1 MVIVGLAILSPLALA
16 GISHFRDDWLQLS
29 NIGQTYGAVSAILSA
44 LALGGIIASL
54 LYQARDSRNA
64 HEQRTRTFQFELIKL
79 ELEDPS
85 LMVATGAPWGV
96 DIPSDTAS
104 LREFLYVQMWVS
116 YLAGSYATGEIS
128 ASTARQ
134 LAGLELFHGKAGR
147 TYWAAVGARQ
157 IANSKGRYNQ
167 FYRLLDD
174 EYRKAISSG
183 IPAAGPIGA
192 DTDSGSP
199 RGPLGIGIKS
209 PEGIS
214 IVIVAAIIGML
225 GGRAWRSRK
234 AIRLMA
240 VEILRRITSEAA
252 SDGSDKSV
260 TKPVNG

>member
-1 MVIVGLAILSPLALA
+1 
-16 GISHFRDDWLQLS
+16 
-29 NIGQTYGAVSAILSA
+29 
-44 LALGGIIASL
+44 
-54 LYQARDSRNA
+54 
-64 HEQRTRTFQFELIKL
+64 
-79 ELEDPS
+79 
-85 LMVATGAPWGV
+85 MVATGAPWGV

-134 LAGLELFHGKAGR
+134 LAGLELFYGRAGR

-174 EYRKAISSG
+174 EYRRTIASG
-183 IPAAGPIGA
+183 IPVADPIRA
-192 DTDSGSP
+192 ETDSGST

-209 PEGIS
+209 PEGVS
-214 IVIVAAIIGML
+214 IVIVAAIIGVL

-234 AIRLMA
+234 AMRLMA
-240 VEILRRITSEAA
+240 GEIFAKNS
-252 SDGSDKSV
+252 
-260 TKPVNG
+260 